1 MVYRPYGSDA
11 TPCARNTTLSDDVD
25 DLVQLSHLNEPS
37 VLHAI
42 HSRYKD
48 DTIYTYSGLVLASVN
63 PYCDISGLYAS
74 ARIEAYAGRE
84 REEREPH
91 LFAVAEEAY
100 RSMLRD
106 GRSQSIIISGESGAG
121 KTVSARLVM
130 RYFAVADRL
139 HSHHG
144 DPRGESV
151 TLGEQRVLSTNP
163 ILEAFGNA
171 KTTRNDNSSRFGKY
185 IQLCFVKDEI
195 VGASIRTY
203 LLEKTRVVFQSAH
216 ERNYHIFY
224 QLLAAANDPELALV
238 LPVEHLVGRE
248 QTFNYVNSV
257 VIDGVDDRAAFK
269 ETVAAM
275 RLTGFSDEDL
285 RAIFSVLA
293 GILHLGNVQIDTSID
308 DTSTIAEGDPH
319 LVAACSLLGLDQ
331 QAVVHRLTHRL
342 LVTTRDAV
350 EVKLDA
356 GKARNARDAVA
367 KFLYTS
373 LFNYIVDRLNALLSP
388 PSTGSGK
395 DELCFIGVLDIYGF
409 ERFPVNSFEQFCINY
424 ANERLQH
431 EFTQHVFRAEQE
443 LYKAED
449 IRWSFI
455 RFRDNQPCIE
465 LIESR
470 TGIINLLDEVTR
482 CSLITELRWLGMQI
496 PERNRC
502 LLPQQAAR
510 PAGSIHLSLA

>member
-1 MVYRPYGSDA
+1 M
-11 TPCARNTTLSDDVD
+11 
-25 DLVQLSHLNEPS
+25 
-37 VLHAI
+37 HAI
-42 HSRYKD
+42 HSRYKND
-48 DTIYTYSGLVLASVN
+48 IIYTYSGLVLASIN
-63 PYCDISGLYAS
+63 PYCDIGGLYSS

-106 GRSQSIIISGESGAG
+106 GRNQSIIISGESGAG

-139 HSHHG
+139 HAHHV
-144 DPRGESV
+144 DRPGESV

-224 QLLAAANDPELALV
+224 QLLAATNDPELSLL
-238 LPVEHLVGRE
+238 LPVEHLSGRE
-248 QTFNYVNSV
+248 QKFKYVNNV
-257 VIDGVDDRAAFK
+257 AIDGVDDRAEFK

-275 RLTGFSDEDL
+275 RLTGFSDNDL
-285 RAIFSVLA
+285 RTIFSVLA
-293 GILHLGNVQIDTSID
+293 GILHLGSIQIDTSVD
-308 DTSTIAEGDPH
+308 DASVIVENDQH

-373 LFNYIVDRLNALLSP
+373 LFNYIVDRLNVLLSP
-388 PSTGSGK
+388 PSTANGNSK

-409 ERFPVNSFEQFCINY
+409 ERFLVNSFEQFCINY

-443 LYKAED
+443 LYKAEN

-470 TGIINLLDEVTR
+470 TGIISLLDEVTL
-482 CSLITELRWLGMQI
+482 CLLNNGLRWLGMQVSK
-496 PERNRC
+496 RN
-502 LLPQQAAR
+502 
-510 PAGSIHLSLA
+510 